1 VRRLPSP
8 VFARVARR
16 YAACG
21 RFARG
26 YVAAKL
32 RGDPV
37 HGDVLALAA
46 REAFGDVL
54 DVGCG
59 RGQLGIALLEAGLA
73 RSVLALDCAQAH
85 LAQARRAGTG
95 LAFAAAVQDFAQLQ
109 LLPEADTVLL
119 VDVLYQLDPAAQEAL
134 LAAAARAARRILLV
148 RALDPARGFRSAL
161 TLAFEHVARFASP
174 HSGLRV
180 RAVPLPRMIAG
191 LHEAGFTVA
200 VAPCWRGTPFANVL
214 LTARRRNQPAF

>member
-1 VRRLPSP
+1 M
-8 VFARVARR
+8 FARVADR

-21 RFARG
+21 RLARG
-26 YVAAKL
+26 YVAGKL
-32 RGDPV
+32 RRDPV
-37 HGDVLALAA
+37 HRDVLALAA

-59 RGQLGIALLEAGLA
+59 RGQLGIALLEAGRA
-73 RSVLALDCAQAH
+73 RSVLGLDRSEAH
-85 LAQARRAGTG
+85 LGQARRAGAG
-95 LAFAAAVQDFAQLQ
+95 LAFAAAVQDFAHLQ
-109 LLPEADTVLL
+109 FLPEADTVLL

-134 LAAAARAARRILLV
+134 LAAAARAARRLVLV
-148 RALDPARGFRSAL
+148 RALDPARGLRSAL
-161 TLAFEHVARFASP
+161 TLAFEHVARFTSP

-180 RAVPLPRMIAG
+180 RAVPLPRMIAA

-214 LTARRRNQPAF
+214 LTARRRDHMNGIGR